1 MLDILLWSFVTG
13 FDHQLR
19 LTDLVSVR
27 GMGRPVDRDR
37 VELAL
42 AQVIDGVVVRDL
54 EDSVTELVT
63 GLVAADRVEGSNK
76 SFLR

>member
-1 MLDILLWSFVTG
+1 
-13 FDHQLR
+13 
-19 LTDLVSVR
+19 
-27 GMGRPVDRDR
+27 MGRPVDRDR

-54 EDSVTELVT
+54 EDPVTELVA

-76 SFLR
+76 RFLR